1 MQRWDS
7 SDCFLPFLSLSLLP
21 CLPSVF
27 LPFFLLF
34 LPTFSP
40 PSPFSFLVCFPF
52 ATIWMFMFPQI
63 RILKSPKW
71 WYLESLGGYWVMKVE
86 PWWMG
91 LVPLSKDP
99 RESTILSP
107 CVVSEKR
114 QMSGKWASP
123 DTESAGTMILD
134 FEASRTVINKS
145 LWFIS
150 HLAYSIYIIA
160 AWVD

>member
-1 MQRWDS
+1 MLTQRWGS

-21 CLPSVF
+21 CLPSIF

-34 LPTFSP
+34 LPTFLP

-63 RILKSPKW
+63 HILKSPKW

-99 RESTILSP
+99 RESTILSIV
-107 CVVSEKR
+107 CGFREKTDVWEMDLTR
-114 QMSGKWASP
+114 HW
-123 DTESAGTMILD
+123 ICRHHD
-134 FEASRTVINKS
+134 FRLWS
-145 LWFIS
+145 LQNC
-150 HLAYSIYIIA
+150 
-160 AWVD
+160 DK